1 MIALGLAYPVLL
13 AFFLLFELA
22 EVRRAL
28 QGKPTRPPLAS
39 YAAMT
44 EAQRARY
51 APDRVARLQA
61 AACGVLALAFL
72 LLLVM
77 DLVASAWALPVL
89 ALLGAVYA
97 LLHSRGALD
106 LFARA

>member
-1 MIALGLAYPVLL
+1 MKQ
-13 AFFLLFELA
+13 
-22 EVRRAL
+22 L
-28 QGKPTRPPLAS
+28 QSKQPGRK
-39 YAAMT
+39 Y
-44 EAQRARY
+44 
-51 APDRVARLQA
+51 
-61 AACGVLALAFL
+61 LALAFL

-89 ALLGAVYA
+89 DLLGAVYA